1 MTESERRGF
10 SPTDRRERFLLFFGF
25 SNMGVVRVMKEMKL
39 SCCKCHFEFFFF
51 TTVANDEEGHLPAV
65 PFDIL
70 FHTHNDS

>member
-10 SPTDRRERFLLFFGF
+10 SPTDRRERFLLFFCF

-39 SCCKCHFEFFFF
+39 SCCKCHFEFFF
-51 TTVANDEEGHLPAV
+51 TTVANDEEGHQPAV